1 MNVRLKYD
9 VMFTAAVYHGS
20 RPIMNNYNLRLWM
33 VTNSEDA
40 TDQNT
45 AFERIKYFMY
55 NHMDSGIFVNTA
67 HAEQG
72 QKFVNSGFVVTALPG
87 DPTDQLIGIMLFH
100 KLNAIMENRMIIVE
114 TELSSTYGENMTY
127 LHSENE
133 TTWGIESPAWWNT
146 ADLMHSDMTT
156 GSADNIVAMTTGTPW
171 RDLELDWANPV
182 VVDTATGNVVFAD
195 FKSDHETK

>member
-9 VMFTAAVYHGS
+9 LVFTAGVYHDS
-20 RPIMNNYNLRLWM
+20 RLRMNNYNLRLWM
-33 VTNSEDA
+33 ITNSEDFA
-40 TDQNT
+40 DQNT
-45 AFERIKYFMY
+45 SFERIKYFMY
-55 NHMDSGIFVNTA
+55 NQIDSGIFINTN
-67 HAEQG
+67 HAEQCK
-72 QKFVNSGFVVTALPG
+72 KFATAGLNITAMPG
-87 DPTDQLIGIMLFH
+87 DPTDQLVGIMLYH

-133 TTWGIESPAWWNT
+133 TTWGIELPVWWNT
-146 ADLMHSDMTT
+146 ADLIHSDMIA

-171 RDLELDWANPV
+171 RELDLDWANPV
-182 VVDTATGNVVFAD
+182 DPNAVTGNVVFAD

>member
-9 VMFTAAVYHGS
+9 LLFTAGVYHDS
-20 RPIMNNYNLRLWM
+20 RLRMNNYNLRLWM
-33 VTNSEDA
+33 ITNSEDFA
-40 TDQNT
+40 DQNT
-45 AFERIKYFMY
+45 SFERIKYFMY
-55 NHMDSGIFVNTA
+55 NQIDSGIFINTD
-67 HAEQG
+67 HAEQCK
-72 QKFVNSGFVVTALPG
+72 KFATAGLNITAMPG
-87 DPTDQLIGIMLFH
+87 DPTDQLVGIMLYH

-133 TTWGIESPAWWNT
+133 TTWGIELPVWWNT
-146 ADLMHSDMTT
+146 ADLIHSDMIA

-171 RDLELDWANPV
+171 RELDLDWANS
-182 VVDTATGNVVFAD
+182 VDPNAVTGNVVFAD